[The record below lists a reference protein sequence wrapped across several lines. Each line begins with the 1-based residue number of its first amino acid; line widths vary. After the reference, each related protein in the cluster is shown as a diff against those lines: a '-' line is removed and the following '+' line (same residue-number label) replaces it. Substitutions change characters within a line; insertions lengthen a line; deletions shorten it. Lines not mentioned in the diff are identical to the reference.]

1 MFKYFHPLESTKR
14 KRKSLVDSKTT
25 PRLFKRLLEN
35 PSPEVETLHNDL
47 DYIIL
52 DLETTG
58 LDSENDLIL
67 SIGWV
72 VLSKRKVDLT
82 SACHFYIN
90 QESQVKP
97 ETAIINHITP
107 QMLDEGVSIHDAM
120 RSFYDAALGKVIVAH
135 GCVVETNFINQYLK
149 SNYHVWELPLI
160 WLDTLCIEK
169 KMAKARNDVEDVDL
183 TLSGTRARY
192 KLPEYNGHN
201 ALSDALA
208 TAELLMAQVK
218 RLEPNHDLKFG
229 YLYKMGN

>member
-1 MFKYFHPLESTKR
+1 MFKYFHPLEHTKR
-14 KRKSLVDSKTT
+14 QRKSLVEGKTL
-25 PRLFKRLLEN
+25 PNLFKRLLK
-35 PSPEVETLHNDL
+35 SPTPEITTLYNDL

-58 LDSENDLIL
+58 LDSRNDLIL

-72 VLSKRKVDLT
+72 VLSNRKIDLT
-82 SACHFYIN
+82 TACHYYIN

-107 QMLDEGVSIHDAM
+107 QMLDTGVSIHDAM

-135 GCVVETNFINQYLK
+135 GCVVETNFINQYL
-149 SNYHVWELPLI
+149 STNYHVRDLPLI
-160 WLDTLCIEK
+160 WLDTLCLEK
-169 KMAKARNDVEDVDL
+169 KMAKARNDVEDFDL
-183 TLSGTRARY
+183 TLSATRARY

-218 RLEPNHDLKFG
+218 RLEPNHDIKFG
-229 YLYKMGN
+229 YLYKLGN

>member
-1 MFKYFHPLESTKR
+1 MR
-14 KRKSLVDSKTT
+14 KTLVDNTATSQ
-25 PRLFKRLLEN
+25 LFRRLLES
-35 PSPEVETLHNDL
+35 PSPEVSTLSSEL

-58 LDSENDLIL
+58 LDSLNDIIL

-72 VLSKRKVDLT
+72 VLSKRKIDLAG
-82 SACHFYIN
+82 ACHYYIN

-107 QMLDEGVSIHDAM
+107 EMLNEGVSIHDAM
-120 RSFYDAALGKVIVAH
+120 KAFYDAALGKVIVAH

-149 SNYHVWELPLI
+149 THYHVWDLPFI

-201 ALSDALA
+201 ALCDALS
-208 TAELLMAQVK
+208 TAELLMAQIK
-218 RLEPNHDLKFG
+218 RLEPDQDIKFG
-229 YLYKMGN
+229 YLYKLGN